1 MRQPLT
7 PQCSRN
13 RADGR
18 APVSRR
24 IQRIQPLSRKI
35 SRRVDRITVGYILCG
50 DNPAPGSKMLNV
62 VLVRLHQVFF
72 VLVLIAIVG
81 ITVTVDRPRIIILDV
96 LLLALAA
103 AHWYAA
109 KGARLGRS
117 YGRTSSRIV
126 GAFWLLGFPIGTVL
140 AIFVF
145 VNTDK
150 RHWKSRPDSPPSSAP
165 TSSAPRAA

>member
-1 MRQPLT
+1 MAQVIRQRPCLILT
-7 PQCSRN
+7 RK
-13 RADGR
+13 A
-18 APVSRR
+18 VSSPPGLAYTSCR
-24 IQRIQPLSRKI
+24 
-35 SRRVDRITVGYILCG
+35 
-50 DNPAPGSKMLNV
+50 DNPAPGTKMLNV

-72 VLVLIAIVG
+72 VLVLIATVG
-81 ITVTVDRPRIIILDV
+81 ISVMADSPRIIILDV

-140 AIFVF
+140 AILVF

-150 RHWKSRPDSPPSSAP
+150 RHWKSHPNSPPSNAP
-165 TSSAPRAA
+165 TGSASRAPRA